1 MTTWKIDAAHSEI
14 QFKVKH
20 LMISTITGNFTS
32 FDSSVQTNGDDF
44 TSAVVS
50 FEANVDSITTK
61 NADRDKHLQAED
73 FFHAASYPKVTFVS
87 KEVKKVDD
95 ANYTVSGDLTVRGV
109 TKPVVLNAEYGG
121 IITDPWGQV
130 KAGFEL
136 TGKINRKDYGL
147 SFHAVTEAGG
157 IVVGDEVKLHLAVEY
172 IKQA

>member
-20 LMISTITGNFTS
+20 LMISNITGNFTS
-32 FDSSVQTNGDDF
+32 FDSTVQTNGDDF
-44 TSAVVS
+44 SSAVVS

-95 ANYTVSGDLTVRGV
+95 ENYKVSGDLTVRGV
-109 TKPVVLNAEYGG
+109 TKPVELNAEYGG
-121 IITDPWGQV
+121 IVTDPWGQV

-157 IVVGDEVKLHLAVEY
+157 LVVGDEVKLHLAVEY
-172 IKQA
+172 VKQA